1 MLAIVSAVR
10 KGGFKRHFS
19 AEPEIL
25 KLMFAF
31 DQINYAGCIAY
42 QHAYLNGL
50 LRKENSIVKG
60 LITNGHGASCSRD
73 WFSTIYG
80 DLVTEHFKKKQ
91 KELLDLSPQVTT
103 LTFIYAV
110 NK

>member
-10 KGGFKRHFS
+10 KGGLKIHFS

-60 LITNGHGASCSRD
+60 LITNWHGASCSRD
-73 WFSTIYG
+73 GISACIFKWF
-80 DLVTEHFKKKQ
+80 TEKREQ
-91 KELLDLSPQVTT
+91 YCERL
-103 LTFIYAV
+103 
-110 NK
+110 NN